1 MTPKKILF
9 GCVPADG
16 HFNPLTGLAM
26 HLKSKGHDV
35 RFYTQEIY
43 KEKLDKMG
51 IPFYPFVN
59 APQSNVFN
67 FESFY
72 PERAKI
78 KSQVG
83 KFRYDLEHIFVGNT
97 MKCFEDIKNIH
108 QAFPFDLFIADIL
121 MTAPPIVKEKLNVP
135 VIAVGVI
142 PLMETSKDLPPGGL
156 GWHPATTL
164 LGKVKHAL
172 MRKLTDKMIFSRPNK
187 LFRQLMI
194 ENGIEPPPGNLFD
207 MLYRSASVVL
217 QSGTPGF
224 EYSRS
229 DMSKNIRYV
238 GPLLPFSQRERKS
251 YQIPNREK
259 YKKVVLV
266 TQGTVEKDPQK
277 LIIPTIE
284 AYKNSRTLVIVTTGG
299 HNTKELRERY
309 TQSNIIIEDY
319 IPFNDV
325 MPQVDVYIT
334 NGGYGGVLLGI
345 QNKTP
350 MVVAGVHEGK
360 NEICARVGYFKL
372 GIDLR
377 TELPIPRQIFKAVE
391 EVAKNPLYRS
401 KVNKL
406 AKEFQQYNSAE
417 LCEKYVN
424 ELLGESEYELTG
436 DFKNE
441 SLGQPH
447 REVYI
452 MPNAYPGEAV

>member
-35 RFYTQEIY
+35 RFYTQEFY
-43 KEKLDKMG
+43 KEKIEKMG
-51 IPFYPFVN
+51 IPFYPFVK
-59 APQSNVFN
+59 APQANVMN

-83 KFRYDLEHIFVGNT
+83 KFRYDLEQFFVGNT
-97 MKCFEDIKNIH
+97 MKCFEDIKEIH
-108 QAFPFDLFIADIL
+108 KEFPFDIFIADVL
-121 MTAPPIVKEKLNVP
+121 CTAPPLVKHILNVP

-142 PLMETSKDLPPGGL
+142 PLMETSSDLPPGGL
-156 GWHPATTL
+156 GWHPATTVF
-164 LGKVKHAL
+164 GKVKHAF
-172 MRKLTDKMIFSRPNK
+172 MRKLTDQLIFKRPNRM
-187 LFRQLMI
+187 FRELMI
-194 ENGIEPPPGNLFD
+194 ENGIVPPKGNLFD
-207 MLYRSASVVL
+207 MLYRSASLVL

-224 EYSRS
+224 EYFRRDLSE
-229 DMSKNIRYV
+229 NIRYV
-238 GPLLPFSQRERKS
+238 GPLLPYSQRERKT
-251 YQIPNREK
+251 YGIPNREK

-284 AYKNSRTLVIVTTGG
+284 AYKNSRTLVIATTGG
-299 HNTKELRERY
+299 FNTKELRERY
-309 TQSNIIIEDY
+309 PQENIIIEDF
-319 IPFNDV
+319 IPFNDL

-372 GIDLR
+372 GLDLR
-377 TELPIPRQIFKAVE
+377 TELPKAKQIFKAVE
-391 EVAKNPLYRS
+391 EVAKNPIYRS
-401 KVNKL
+401 NVNRL
-406 AKEFQQYNSAE
+406 AQEFQQYNPTE

-424 ELLGESEYELTG
+424 ELLSATKGEV
-436 DFKNE
+436 
-441 SLGQPH
+441 
-447 REVYI
+447 RI
-452 MPNAYPGEAV
+452 MSKALPGKVV

>member
-1 MTPKKILF
+1 
-9 GCVPADG
+9 
-16 HFNPLTGLAM
+16 
-26 HLKSKGHDV
+26 
-35 RFYTQEIY
+35 
-43 KEKLDKMG
+43 
-51 IPFYPFVN
+51 
-59 APQSNVFN
+59 
-67 FESFY
+67 
-72 PERAKI
+72 
-78 KSQVG
+78 
-83 KFRYDLEHIFVGNT
+83 
-97 MKCFEDIKNIH
+97 
-108 QAFPFDLFIADIL
+108 
-121 MTAPPIVKEKLNVP
+121 
-135 VIAVGVI
+135 
-142 PLMETSKDLPPGGL
+142 
-156 GWHPATTL
+156 
-164 LGKVKHAL
+164 
-172 MRKLTDKMIFSRPNK
+172 MIFSRPNK
-187 LFRQLMI
+187 LFRQLML

-207 MLYRSASVVL
+207 MLYRSASLVL

-224 EYSRS
+224 EYKRS

-238 GPLLPFSQRERKS
+238 GPLLPFSQRERKH
-251 YQIPNREK
+251 YHIPNCEK

-377 TELPIPRQIFKAVE
+377 TELPIPGKIFKAVE
-391 EVAKNPLYRS
+391 EVAVNPLYR
-401 KVNKL
+401 KNVNIL
-406 AKEFQQYNSAE
+406 AEEFQQYNSAE

-424 ELLGESEYELTG
+424 ELLDQSENELPAPFKKVLPGQSKG
-436 DFKNE
+436 D
-441 SLGQPH
+441 
-447 REVYI
+447 VYI